1 MSIGAEDI
9 DASGHGSSASGQGS
23 TSTFGSSGD
32 MLRSSLTL
40 LAGNLTSGQALLA
53 RDLDALRS
61 SSNPVMESDDPGLN
75 CPYSGSYAIPRV
87 AYTWN
92 QTIDPTSI

>member
-32 MLRSSLTL
+32 VLRSSLTL

-61 SSNPVMESDDPGLN
+61 SLNPHNNRAGRRPDP
-75 CPYSGSYAIPRV
+75 I
-87 AYTWN
+87 
-92 QTIDPTSI
+92 